1 MPHRVRDTP
10 PPNFYTVKISLD
22 PLPYSAYTHLY
33 DVKINRREAAMTIF
47 LILAPF
53 ASFALL
59 MLVAS
64 AAVSLFTGAAVAA
77 AIIGYEVVRGRSVKM
92 LAAGAVIMFGV
103 LGCYITLID
112 GEWSATEVRLAV
124 DIGTLAI
131 ALGSIAMR
139 APFTLQYAREIVDAE
154 TMKMPGFMRANYII
168 TWAWTGAF
176 VLMLIANLLMIYI
189 PSLPFWVGL
198 AIGVAARNS
207 AVYFTKWYPAYR
219 RAKYGTAIASALVS
233 PS

>member
-1 MPHRVRDTP
+1 
-10 PPNFYTVKISLD
+10 
-22 PLPYSAYTHLY
+22 
-33 DVKINRREAAMTIF
+33 MTIF

-59 MLVAS
+59 MLVAP
-64 AAVSLFTGAAVAA
+64 AAISLFAGAAVAA
-77 AIIGYEVVRGRSVKM
+77 AIIGYEVSRGRSVKM
-92 LAAGAVIMFGV
+92 LAVGAVIMFSS
-103 LGCYITLID
+103 LGGYISLID
-112 GEWSATEVRLAV
+112 GDWSATEVRLAV

-131 ALGSIAMR
+131 ALGSIAIR
-139 APFTLQYAREIVDAE
+139 APFTLQYAREVVDAE

-176 VLMLIANLLMIYI
+176 VLMLIANLLMIYM

-198 AIGVAARNS
+198 GIGVAVRNS

-219 RAKYGTAIASALVS
+219 RAKYGTAAASALVS

>member
-1 MPHRVRDTP
+1 
-10 PPNFYTVKISLD
+10 
-22 PLPYSAYTHLY
+22 
-33 DVKINRREAAMTIF
+33 MTIF

-59 MLVAS
+59 MLVTS
-64 AAVSLFTGAAVAA
+64 AAVSLFAGAAIAA
-77 AIIGYEVVRGRSVKM
+77 AIIGYEIFRGRSLKM
-92 LAAGAVIMFGV
+92 LAAGAVIMFSA
-103 LGCYITLID
+103 LGAYITLID
-112 GEWSATEVRLAV
+112 ADWSATEVRLAV

-131 ALGSIAMR
+131 ALASIAMR
-139 APFTLQYAREIVDAE
+139 APFTLQYAREVVDAE
-154 TMKMPGFMRANYII
+154 TMKLPGFMRANYII

-176 VLMLIANLLMIYI
+176 VLMLIANLLTIYL

-198 AIGVAARNS
+198 GIGIAARNS

-219 RAKYGTAIASALVS
+219 RAKYGTAHANALVS